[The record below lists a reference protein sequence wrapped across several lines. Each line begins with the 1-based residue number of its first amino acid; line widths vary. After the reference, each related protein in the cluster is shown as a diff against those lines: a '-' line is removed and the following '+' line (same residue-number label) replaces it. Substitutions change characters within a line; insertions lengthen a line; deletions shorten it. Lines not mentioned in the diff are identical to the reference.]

1 MRLETTS
8 WVRFLK
14 VEASET
20 SYHQVRK
27 DLWDSVPEMRAADFH
42 VPYLHV
48 LQNKGV
54 SKRNVELDEG

>member
-1 MRLETTS
+1 M
-8 WVRFLK
+8 RFLK